1 MRIVLFLNLLLF
13 NFICGLETA
22 PKPVI
27 VSALWSHEH
36 GFKVVSGVSDTKHTV
51 GVANYT
57 NAVNQTGWA
66 YLEIET
72 YEQFPDEIQ
81 AHAAGYLEGYVTS
94 DLLHMH
100 WTNTV
105 VGRCDGKK
113 KLCDKIDA
121 WVHAN
126 HRWVMRKVKH
136 HKKTSPYWHQVGLFY
151 AQMKSLAK
159 GYAAATKG
167 KNMHIGLKDIVTMNI
182 FGDLEDLEQA
192 LGDSEVPAKV
202 KGQGHCSA
210 LVRLLPD
217 GSDLLVSHDTWN
229 SYQSMLRLLKKY
241 TLPFHGPEH
250 GKYRSKA
257 KVPGHTMSFS
267 GYPGII
273 YSGDDFTLA
282 SSGLTIL
289 ETTIGN
295 SNPDLWKKVKP
306 AGSVLEGIR
315 STIASRLA
323 TTGKDWATWFSKWN
337 SGTYNNQW
345 MVIDYKLFKPNK
357 TDDVEQFTKKNSSTL
372 PAGLF
377 WVLEQLPG
385 YIQSKD
391 LTPVLETKQF
401 WPSYNSPYFPDVFN
415 MSGNRQLMEKYGD
428 WFSYENTPRAK
439 IFARDIGSVVDVASM
454 VHVMRYNNY
463 TLDPLSSCNCTPPYS
478 AENAISARC
487 DLNPKNGTYP
497 FGALGHR
504 SHGGTDMKLT
514 SSEMFQNLEFLAQSG
529 PTWDPLQPFR
539 WSLQDFANDT
549 NHVGHPDLWQ
559 FAPVQHKWI
568 PKSSSQ

>member
-1 MRIVLFLNLLLF
+1 MWLILFLCLF
-13 NFICGLETA
+13 FTA
-22 PKPVI
+22 PSLAVLDASPQPVI
-27 VSALWSHEH
+27 ASVVWSHEH
-36 GFKVVSGVSDTKHTV
+36 GFKVVHGISDTKHTV

-57 NAVNQTGWA
+57 NAINQTGWA

-72 YEQFPDEIQ
+72 YEHFPDTIQ

-94 DLLHMH
+94 SLLHMS

-105 VGRCDGKK
+105 LGRCDGKEE
-113 KLCDKIDA
+113 LCGKIQA
-121 WVHAN
+121 WVDAN
-126 HRWVMRKVKH
+126 HRWVSRKVKH
-136 HKKTSPYWHQVGLFY
+136 HKKKSAYWHQVGLFY

-159 GYAAATKG
+159 GYAAATEG
-167 KNMHIGLKDIVTMNI
+167 KDMHISLKDIVTMNI
-182 FGDLEDLEQA
+182 FGDLEDLENA
-192 LGDSEVPAKV
+192 LGDTEVPAKV
-202 KGQGHCSA
+202 MGQGHCSA
-210 LVRLLPD
+210 LVRVLPD

-229 SYQSMLRLLKKY
+229 SFQSMLRILKKY
-241 TLPFHGPEH
+241 TLPFHIKH
-250 GKYRSKA
+250 RSKA
-257 KVPGHTMSFS
+257 KVAGHTMTFS

-295 SNPDLWKKVKP
+295 SNPDLWSNLKP

-315 STIASRLA
+315 STIANRMA
-323 TTGKDWATWFSKWN
+323 TTGKDWVKWFSKWN

-345 MVIDYKLFKPNK
+345 MVLDYKLFKPNK
-357 TDDVEQFTKKNSSTL
+357 TKESIAQRESSTANTSSL
-372 PAGLF
+372 PTGLF
-377 WVLEQLPG
+377 WVLEQIPG

-391 LTPVLETKQF
+391 LTHVLDSQQF

-415 MSGNRQLMEKYGD
+415 MSGNRALMEKYGD

-439 IFARDIGSVVDVASM
+439 IFRRDIGSVVDVGSM
-454 VHVMRYNNY
+454 VHLMRYNNY
-463 TLDPLSSCNCTPPYS
+463 TLDPLSACNCTPPYS

-514 SSEMFQNLEFLAQSG
+514 NTKMFQNLEFLAQSG
-529 PTWDPLQPFR
+529 PTWDPLPPFR

-559 FAPVQHKWI
+559 FPPVEHKWT
-568 PKSSSQ
+568 SSV